1 MAVGTWEQIGPTVS
15 RVAGGPD
22 HYQMRPYS
30 EWRMIDGKEHLFE
43 VEEYT
48 APGFQTYWKRR
59 DTGTVK
65 GEEKTPDP
73 PPPPKDKDKGK
84 QEERPAT
91 QAVPLTAE
99 EVKTTATGPVG
110 PQYTTFGPENLQ
122 LSTWGSTPG
131 GGNPNEMYQLLK
143 EAQAAG
149 YPNAMDLWNLVPHN
163 AIPGYRQ
170 WQREQ
175 AAEAAGLPRPVSQG
189 VPPAPPAPDG
199 GAANGGAADGGAADG
214 NGPGTLNLAG
224 GIEERKLARQIAAD
238 AANQEYLRRRLNFE
252 SDASARSAALSAA
265 GQQIER
271 VVQARRFGLDLGEF
285 LMEARGP
292 RNYGQYFGILG
303 GQGQGQEGGLS
314 SRLETVL
321 GGLGRIARTP
331 NFEVPAGVDLGF
343 GNVLRSMFGGTPVA
357 GAQAA
362 AQPAGQPAV
371 PPTVSPSRID
381 PTQFARLL
389 PSEQEAVVSMAEAS
403 GIPAQDFLTALERS
417 LPGAIPVGTP
427 RQALSSLRL

>member
-1 MAVGTWEQIGPTVS
+1 MAVGKWEQIGPYKS
-15 RVAGGPD
+15 PGAGGPAS
-22 HYQMRPYS
+22 YQMRPYS

-59 DTGTVK
+59 DTGIVK

-73 PPPPKDKDKGK
+73 PPATPAT
-84 QEERPAT
+84 PAT
-91 QAVPLTAE
+91 QAVPLSAE

-110 PQYTTFGPENLQ
+110 PQYRTFGPENLQ

-143 EAQAAG
+143 TAQAEG

-175 AAEAAGLPRPVSQG
+175 AAEKAGLPRPVSQG
-189 VPPAPPAPDG
+189 VPPAPPAPP
-199 GAANGGAADGGAADG
+199 APQPPADGGATNGGATDG
-214 NGPGTLNLAG
+214 LQVAG

-238 AANQEYLRRRLNFE
+238 AANQAYLRARLNLE
-252 SDASARSAALSAA
+252 SDTNARSAALQAA

-271 VVQARRFGLDLGEF
+271 VVQARKFGLDLGRYLLE
-285 LMEARGP
+285 LRGP
-292 RNYGQYFGILG
+292 RNYGQYVSMLG
-303 GQGQGQEGGLS
+303 GDTAAAGQPT
-314 SRLETVL
+314 RLDTVL

-331 NFEVPAGVDLGF
+331 NYEVPAGVDLGF
-343 GNVLRSMFGGTPVA
+343 GNVLRSMFGGTPVQPA
-357 GAQAA
+357 APAAPAA
-362 AQPAGQPAV
+362 ASSQPSAAL
-371 PPTVSPSRID
+371 PTVSPYNVD
-381 PTQFARLL
+381 PTQFARLM
-389 PSEQEAVVSMAEAS
+389 PTEQQAVVSMAEAS
-403 GIPAQDFLTALERS
+403 GIPAEDFMSALERS

-427 RQALSSLRL
+427 RQGLSSLRL

>member
-1 MAVGTWEQIGPTVS
+1 
-15 RVAGGPD
+15 
-22 HYQMRPYS
+22 MRPYS

-65 GEEKTPDP
+65 GEEQKPS
-73 PPPPKDKDKGK
+73 PKGNGK
-84 QEERPAT
+84 QEKRPAT
-91 QAVPLTAE
+91 QAVPLPAE

-110 PQYTTFGPENLQ
+110 PQYRTFGPENLQ
-122 LSTWGSTPG
+122 LSTWGTTPG

-143 EAQAAG
+143 DAQAAG

-175 AAEAAGLPRPVSQG
+175 AAKEAGLPPPVSQG
-189 VPPAPPAPDG
+189 VPPAPPAPPAADG
-199 GAANGGAADGGAADG
+199 GAANGGADNGD
-214 NGPGTLNLAG
+214 GPGTLNLAG
-224 GIEERKLARQIAAD
+224 GIEERKLAHTIAAE

-252 SDASARSAALSAA
+252 SDSDARTAALGAA
-265 GQQIER
+265 EQQIER
-271 VVQARRFGLDLGEF
+271 VVQARRFGLDLGKF

-303 GQGQGQEGGLS
+303 GQGQGPGLEGGLS